1 MFDKYIKTKENIKK
15 NNLNID
21 NFINSYS
28 QFITMTYFFIQVVF
42 IFIFQNLVQ
51 SKITEYSDCFK
62 NTELFQ
68 SIIEKD
74 ILHTITNKDQVFGFL
89 EIADLINLSLIK
101 NELILFIFSFLF
113 INLIL
118 FLIFFKKTF
127 FLNIYNKNK
136 NKLYEHFY
144 IVSII
149 HSAVSFFLFS
159 FLSIILFFSNQDSF
173 SNMESIYNYF
183 YLSPYLLILLF
194 FISSSFVLFNKNKV
208 FSLRNITKIKN
219 ENKKLIIEQNHLLQS
234 ICLNEN
240 ELKNIIE
247 KVNDI
252 NAPSEYIKNSEEI
265 FEHLKKIKSQEIEQK
280 NRINKFNSILEKSYN
295 DKETITNIINE

>member
-62 NTELFQ
+62 NTEFFQ

-74 ILHTITNKDQVFGFL
+74 ILHTVTNKDQVFGFL

-113 INLIL
+113 INLVL
-118 FLIFFKKTF
+118 FLIFFKRTF

-149 HSAVSFFLFS
+149 YSAVSFFLFS